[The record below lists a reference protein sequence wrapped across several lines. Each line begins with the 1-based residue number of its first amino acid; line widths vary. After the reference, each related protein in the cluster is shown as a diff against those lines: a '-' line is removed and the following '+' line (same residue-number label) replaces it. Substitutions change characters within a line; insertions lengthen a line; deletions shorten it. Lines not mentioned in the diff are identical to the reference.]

1 MLNFNSKL
9 PTDIKIGNK
18 TVETIW
24 MRNEVVWGRV
34 QEMFYIENTYN
45 GSNRVDILVSLNN
58 PTNSHIT
65 ELQYSTDKLNWTT
78 YQLSN
83 GSTSITLSEGQRVY
97 FRNDSGYCNTY
108 VSDSNYWVMTFN
120 PSESYIVGGNIN
132 SLLDY
137 TDMYNVTLPN
147 YCYYKLFIN
156 SSTLTSAADL
166 TLVSS
171 TASEGCYRAMFFQC
185 TSLVTPPSINATTLS
200 EYCCY
205 SMFAN
210 CTSLTTAP
218 ELPATTLASACYY
231 NMFNGC
237 SSLTTA
243 PELPATT
250 LADYCY
256 YNMFYGCSSLT
267 TAPEL
272 PATTLV
278 NSCYENMF
286 NRCTS
291 LTTVPALLAT
301 TLASRC
307 CYQMFINCSSLT
319 TAPELPATT
328 LASYCYYAMFA
339 NCTSLT
345 TAPSLP
351 ATTLATYCYQYM
363 FYICT
368 SLTTAPELP
377 ATTLMQNCYQYMF
390 RGCTSLNKVT
400 TYANDISASNCIDNW
415 LQDVAPTGTF
425 YNNGTATYT
434 IDSPSGIPVGWTEV
448 SMGYTKLEYITNIY
462 PSGYSGNTDVVAGIR
477 FPVQYTTNFVID
489 CEVIGGT
496 PLYGDYDCLFDL
508 FYVYY
513 DSTDRRYYY
522 KSLSGIHTNTGE
534 PTYNSHI
541 LDNRMTTNI
550 SNTTYAANT
559 NYSIHCPMS
568 TSYVNNQVL
577 YNGSAK
583 STSHTVYLD
592 ILQFSI
598 YNPSN
603 GKVFFAKNTT
613 QWRRGS
619 TYKLKSMKIWDGNTL
634 LYDFIPVKR
643 TSDNEICLF
652 DKVSHTFFTKSS
664 ECTLSF
670 IAGPEV
676 TE

>member
-1 MLNFNSKL
+1 MFN
-9 PTDIKIGNK
+9 G
-18 TVETIW
+18 
-24 MRNEVVWGRV
+24 
-34 QEMFYIENTYN
+34 
-45 GSNRVDILVSLNN
+45 
-58 PTNSHIT
+58 
-65 ELQYSTDKLNWTT
+65 
-78 YQLSN
+78 
-83 GSTSITLSEGQRVY
+83 
-97 FRNDSGYCNTY
+97 
-108 VSDSNYWVMTFN
+108 
-120 PSESYIVGGNIN
+120 
-132 SLLDY
+132 
-137 TDMYNVTLPN
+137 
-147 YCYYKLFIN
+147 
-156 SSTLTSAADL
+156 
-166 TLVSS
+166 
-171 TASEGCYRAMFFQC
+171 
-185 TSLVTPPSINATTLS
+185 
-200 EYCCY
+200 
-205 SMFAN
+205 
-210 CTSLTTAP
+210 CTSLTTTP
-218 ELPATTLASACYY
+218 SLPATTLAY
-231 NMFNGC
+231 
-237 SSLTTA
+237 
-243 PELPATT
+243 
-250 LADYCY
+250 
-256 YNMFYGCSSLT
+256 
-267 TAPEL
+267 
-272 PATTLV
+272 
-278 NSCYENMF
+278 SCYQSMF
-286 NRCTS
+286 S
-291 LTTVPALLAT
+291 G
-301 TLASRC
+301 
-307 CYQMFINCSSLT
+307 
-319 TAPELPATT
+319 
-328 LASYCYYAMFA
+328 
-339 NCTSLT
+339 CTSLT

-351 ATTLATYCYQYM
+351 ALVLTPQCYYSMFFGCSSLTTAPALPATTLADYCYTTMFKNCTSLVSAPALPATTLTQRCYLEM
-363 FYICT
+363 FYGCT
-368 SLTTAPELP
+368 SLTTPPTLP
-377 ATTLMQNCYQYMF
+377 ATTLTDYCYRSLF
-390 RGCTSLNKVT
+390 KGCTSLNSVT
-400 TYANDISASNCIDNW
+400 IYANDISASNCLTDW
-415 LQDVAPTGTF
+415 LSGVAATGTF
-425 YNNGTATYT
+425 YNLGSATYT

-652 DKVSHTFFTKSS
+652 DKVSHTFFTKNS